1 MILVALGSNMP
12 GPWGS
17 PRETVLRA
25 IGELNQF
32 PLKLVAVSQL
42 LKTKAFGIENQ
53 PDFINAVA
61 VIETALAPES
71 LLRKL
76 HMIER
81 AAGRTRRR
89 RWGPRTLDLDL
100 LAYHEIKKR
109 QEGLAQKLL
118 VLPHPG
124 IAQRDFV
131 LKPLLEVAPRWRNP
145 ASKKNV
151 KDMLRVLLR

>member
-12 GPWGS
+12 GPWGT
-17 PRETVLRA
+17 PRDTVLCA
-25 IGELNQF
+25 IAELKRF
-32 PLKLVAVSQL
+32 PLKLVAISQL
-42 LKTKAFGIENQ
+42 LTTKAFGVENQ

-61 VIETALAPES
+61 VVETALAPES

-81 AAGRTRRR
+81 AAGRKRGR

-100 LAYHEIKKR
+100 LAYHNLKKR
-109 QEGLAQKLL
+109 QQGLAQKLL

-124 IAQRDFV
+124 IAQRSFV
-131 LKPLLEVAPRWRNP
+131 LKPLGEVAPQWRHP
-145 ASKKNV
+145 MSQKSVA
-151 KDMLRVLLR
+151 DMLRAVMR